1 MLRRGPRLSDLRPR
15 EIHDE
20 RPARPAVREK
30 PCSQIYGRNSAAAKQ
45 SSGPMR
51 VRDRLLGLMCDLQF
65 HPVHELEE
73 ALPGGEW
80 VRAMR
85 DLLSLPFAFDRVADS
100 FRMRR
105 SLPGERKQSLVDLL
119 AGIDMTRVRSFP
131 ITSRKIA
138 VHEEAF
144 GESPVGDPGMAFDPT
159 ANQEDEPGEGER
171 LILAENPEDLTLSA
185 IDSAV
190 MTAAILAKKSSGKT
204 YLGMVLVEEFI
215 SCPGLRVPVVV
226 IDPTGAWYGL
236 LATAD
241 GKPSSFRIMIL
252 GGPHGV
258 LPITR
263 KQGAQAA
270 EVVHEIWPASAI
282 LDLSCMIPSEQHEFV
297 ADFGQ
302 RLFVLNVRSPL
313 HLIVDEADEFA
324 PQNLDSSSRHQKR
337 SREVLDRIVRRGRI
351 KGFGATLITQRS
363 AVIAKNVISQIDSL
377 FLLNMV
383 APADLEAVDGWMR
396 YGVQAEQRMECLR
409 KLPNLPPG
417 TAYFMQSGAA
427 PKFRRFVVRR
437 RITFDS
443 SRTPKPNEVFTVPEL
458 AKPSEQDVA
467 VAARWLSRE
476 EKGKESEELQVSR
489 NEESQ
494 SSRNEEEL
502 GWDGEEGYGDG
513 GDGGDD
519 EEGSKDGGDEDGS

>member
-1 MLRRGPRLSDLRPR
+1 MTLLRRGPKLSDFRSR

-20 RPARPAVREK
+20 QPARPVRREK
-30 PCSQIYGRNSAAAKQ
+30 
-45 SSGPMR
+45 SSTPVY
-51 VRDRLLGLMCDLQF
+51 VRDPSCPSPVARSREPKTVRDLLLVLMCDLQF
-65 HPVHELEE
+65 HSVRELEE

-85 DLLSLPFAFDRVADS
+85 DLLPLHFVFDRLGDS

-119 AGIDMTRVRSFP
+119 VDIDMTSLRSFP
-131 ITSRKIA
+131 VALEKIV
-138 VHEEAF
+138 VHEEVPA
-144 GESPVGDPGMAFDPT
+144 GSSVGDEGLAFDPT
-159 ANQEDEPGEGER
+159 GNQEDEPGEGER

-241 GKPSSFRIMIL
+241 GKPSSSRIMIL
-252 GGPHGV
+252 GGPHSAAS
-258 LPITR
+258 ITR

-270 EVVHEIWPASAI
+270 EVVHEIWPASVI
-282 LDLSCMIPSEQHEFV
+282 LDLSCMIPAEQHEFV

-396 YGVQAEQRMECLR
+396 YGVKAEQRMECLR
-409 KLPNLPPG
+409 ELPNLPPG
-417 TAYFMQSGAA
+417 TAYFMQAGASST
-427 PKFRRFVVRR
+427 FRRFVVRR

-443 SRTPKPNEVFTVPEL
+443 SRTPKPNEVFTMPEL

-467 VAARWLSRE
+467 VAVRWLVKE
-476 EKGKESEELQVSR
+476 EKESEGHEAVR
-489 NEESQ
+489 NEGEFGG
-494 SSRNEEEL
+494 L
-502 GWDGEEGYGDG
+502 GDGEELEWNG
-513 GDGGDD
+513 
-519 EEGSKDGGDEDGS
+519 EEGSEGGGDEDDS